1 MVVVANEGNGE
12 KDPQNRAG
20 QGGVL
25 KDLVKAEAMLQ
36 LAIALPLGC
45 LLGWGLGTLLDKH
58 FHTTW
63 MAIVGILLGAA
74 GGFLQIITTAQRFLK
89 KDGQ

>member
-1 MVVVANEGNGE
+1 MADENNDSNDN
-12 KDPQNRAG
+12 K

-45 LLGWGLGTLLDKH
+45 LVGWGLGTLLDKH

-63 MAIVGILLGAA
+63 MAIVGIILGAA
-74 GGFLQIITTAQRFLK
+74 GGFIQIIATARKFLRQ
-89 KDGQ
+89 DGQ

>member
-1 MVVVANEGNGE
+1 MADDGDNN
-12 KDPQNRAG
+12 K

-45 LLGWGLGTLLDKH
+45 LVGWGLGDLLDKH

-63 MAIVGILLGAA
+63 MQVVGILLGAA
-74 GGFLQIITTAQRFLK
+74 AGFVQIITTARRFLK
-89 KDGQ
+89 QEEK